1 MQEAPYRV
9 QALLEAIDSIRDR
22 AAEEMGRLR
31 IAAVYQGSE
40 VDCLPIL
47 FDVPAHDVV
56 ADTDLHEQFYSA
68 EAMLVAHLRRVLAAA
83 AVPQDGQYCVRP
95 NLGVVL
101 VPSVFGLDPDVP
113 HDAMPRLRAHLNKD
127 QVKRFR
133 LPQDVS
139 QCGLVRRAIEYINYF
154 HQVLQGRVHVYVPDT
169 QGAFDIAHL
178 IFGNAIFYELYD
190 DPEFVHQLLDLCL
203 EAYVQV
209 TIALKHAL
217 DEPLESGYH
226 GHGMVAGIYM
236 ASGGARSSE
245 DAATL
250 LRPQHIDEFV
260 IPYLAKALRAFGG
273 GFVHYCGRNDH
284 LFRTLLALPEVRGIN
299 LGNPEMH
306 DPAYCVRALQTHGKF
321 YFGSWPRL
329 PGETLRSYL
338 KRMLHLTGAERK
350 GMIFLLTPRELGRDS
365 PEEAIR
371 LWRELQ
377 EA

>member
-1 MQEAPYRV
+1 VPLGFSDR
-9 QALLEAIDSIRDR
+9 LLVS
-22 AAEEMGRLR
+22 
-31 IAAVYQGSE
+31 
-40 VDCLPIL
+40 
-47 FDVPAHDVV
+47 
-56 ADTDLHEQFYSA
+56 
-68 EAMLVAHLRRVLAAA
+68 
-83 AVPQDGQYCVRP
+83 
-95 NLGVVL
+95 
-101 VPSVFGLDPDVP
+101 SVFDLEPEVSNG
-113 HDAMPRLRAHLNKD
+113 ATPRLLGHLDKRRAL
-127 QVKRFR
+127 RPR
-133 LPQDVS
+133 LPEDLS
-139 QCGLVRRAIEYINYF
+139 QCGLVGRAIGYIGYSER
-154 HQVLQGRVHVYVPDT
+154 VLGGRVRICLPDT
-169 QGAFDIAHL
+169 QGVFDIAHL
-178 IFGNAIFYELYD
+178 ILGNAIFYELYD

-209 TIALKHAL
+209 TVALKQAL
-217 DEPLESGYH
+217 HEPLESGYH

-260 IPYLAKALRAFGG
+260 IPYLAKALRTFGG

-284 LFRTLLALPEVRGIN
+284 LFRALLALPEVRGIN

-306 DPAYCVRALQTHGKF
+306 DPAHCVRALQTHGKF